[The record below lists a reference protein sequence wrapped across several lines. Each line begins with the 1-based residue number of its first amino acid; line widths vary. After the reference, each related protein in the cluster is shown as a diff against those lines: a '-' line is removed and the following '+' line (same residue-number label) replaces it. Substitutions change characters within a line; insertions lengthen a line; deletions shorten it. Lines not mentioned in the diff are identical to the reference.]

1 MRDCVVGFREVDID
15 SEERLL
21 VRFVFMDV
29 VEDGL
34 QRECCAGIGP
44 ESVLSW

>member
-29 VEDGL
+29 AEDGL
-34 QRECCAGIGP
+34 QRESCAGVGP
-44 ESVLSW
+44 ESVSSC